1 MKILH
6 LTYKIKRGELLSD
19 YLTILIENERA
30 QSVKVEM
37 AATKKEF
44 SKMLSSFNPDIVH
57 IHTCW
62 NWCAFACAKK
72 ALHSGCTLIF
82 SPYGELSP
90 LTMKLEEPIRKKFCS
105 LVYQRQIVQKSDAS

>member
-1 MKILH
+1 MKVLH

-37 AATKKEF
+37 ATTKKEF
-44 SKMLSSFNPDIVH
+44 SKMLLSFNPDIVH

-62 NWCAFACAKK
+62 TW
-72 ALHSGCTLIF
+72 
-82 SPYGELSP
+82 
-90 LTMKLEEPIRKKFCS
+90 
-105 LVYQRQIVQKSDAS
+105 

>member
-1 MKILH
+1 MKVLH

-37 AATKKEF
+37 ATTKKEF
-44 SKMLSSFNPDIVH
+44 SKMFSSFNPDIVH

-62 NWCAFACAKK
+62 NW
-72 ALHSGCTLIF
+72 
-82 SPYGELSP
+82 
-90 LTMKLEEPIRKKFCS
+90 
-105 LVYQRQIVQKSDAS
+105 